1 MSLARRLKRLLRR
14 RATGVFAYEQLNL
27 IADRYPQYEVG
38 RGSYGDLEV
47 VWQNTDSV
55 LRMGSF
61 CSVASGVQV
70 FLAGEHRPD
79 WASTYPFTAISREI
93 TKWPGYPH
101 TKGDVTIGNDVWLCD
116 GAIILSGVTIGD
128 GAVIGARA
136 VVARNVAPYA
146 IVAGNPAVHVRS
158 RFSED
163 VVARLLA
170 LKWWDWPD
178 ERIAKALSQMM
189 SSDIEGFLDTVDRGK
204 L

>member
-1 MSLARRLKRLLRR
+1 MSLASRLKRLLRKR
-14 RATGVFAYEQLNL
+14 FAGVFAYDQLNL
-27 IADRYPQYEVG
+27 IADRYPQYEIG
-38 RGSYGDLEV
+38 RGSYGDIEV

-55 LRMGSF
+55 FRMGSF

-136 VVARNVAPYA
+136 VVARDVAPYT
-146 IVAGNPAVHVRS
+146 IVAGNPAVPVRS
-158 RFSED
+158 RFRED
-163 VVARLLA
+163 IVARLLA
-170 LKWWDWPD
+170 LQWWDWPD
-178 ERIAKALSQMM
+178 ERIAKAMPLIM
-189 SSDIEGFLDTVDRGK
+189 SADVEGFLDAVDRGA